1 MKNRSGY
8 DQSIVIRV
16 RGLEGAFSGCEK
28 KVRLGETIFVGRSKD
43 CELHPKANGAVGL
56 AALCKKMS
64 RKHMR
69 VSFCNPEHIEVEDLS
84 SNGTF
89 FNGKRIDRIVL
100 RDLKESPAVFDL
112 LGGTVIVERES

>member
-8 DQSIVIRV
+8 DHSAMIRV

-28 KVRLGETIFVGRSKD
+28 KVRLGETIFVGRSNVCD
-43 CELHPKANGAVGL
+43 VHPKANGHEDL
-56 AALCKKMS
+56 ATLCKKMS

-84 SNGTF
+84 MNGTF

-100 RDLKESPAVFDL
+100 KDLIAGPAVFDL
-112 LGGTVIVERES
+112 LGGTVVVENV